1 MAQSTSWRHVFILF
15 LAGIAVALQ
24 IGKVPG
30 AVPLL
35 KEEFALTLVAAGWV
49 VSIFSLIAAV
59 SAALFGA
66 LAARI
71 GPGRLAL
78 YGMALAS
85 IASAAG
91 AFADGPTQLLAA
103 RIFEGLGFIV
113 TVVSI
118 PLLLTAVT
126 ARRDRDL
133 AMGLWGAY
141 MPLGAG
147 AMLLASAPLLGV
159 IGWRGLWLV
168 TGAAIAVLA
177 VFVHVAAK
185 RASARMVAVE
195 RPHIREIVQVAARRR
210 PLLLAIIFGLYAGQH
225 LVLIGFLPLILVEQ
239 HGLSEPAAAAWVAA
253 TILSNA
259 LGNASAGIALRHGVP
274 ARALMV
280 LACAVM
286 GLSACIVY
294 LDVATVYSLAAAFA
308 FSVVGGLIPGS
319 LFALAPEQVSRVE
332 HLPSVT
338 GLMLQGSS
346 IGQLLMP
353 PAIAALV
360 AYLGDWAV
368 AGPAALAAMAIA
380 ALLTILLT
388 RQGPLPKARAG
399 LETAPAPESAR
410 RNGRSPRRA

>member
-1 MAQSTSWRHVFILF
+1 
-15 LAGIAVALQ
+15 
-24 IGKVPG
+24 
-30 AVPLL
+30 
-35 KEEFALTLVAAGWV
+35 
-49 VSIFSLIAAV
+49 
-59 SAALFGA
+59 
-66 LAARI
+66 
-71 GPGRLAL
+71 
-78 YGMALAS
+78 
-85 IASAAG
+85 
-91 AFADGPTQLLAA
+91 
-103 RIFEGLGFIV
+103 
-113 TVVSI
+113 
-118 PLLLTAVT
+118 
-126 ARRDRDL
+126 L

-168 TGAAIAVLA
+168 TGAAIAVA
-177 VFVHVAAK
+177 AMFVHVAAK